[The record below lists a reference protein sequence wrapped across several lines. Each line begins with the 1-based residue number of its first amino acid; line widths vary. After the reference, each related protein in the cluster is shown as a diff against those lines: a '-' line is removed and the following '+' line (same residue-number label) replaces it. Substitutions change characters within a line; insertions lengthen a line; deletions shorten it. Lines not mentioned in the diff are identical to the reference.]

1 MIICTH
7 TYMHMPAYVHWTQLT
22 VDIWFREE
30 HRSNAN
36 EDEAWGGEISTML
49 ALNQEGKM
57 VGGV

>member
-1 MIICTH
+1 MY
-7 TYMHMPAYVHWTQLT
+7 TYMHMPCLCLCSLNT
-22 VDIWFREE
+22 VDIWIREE

-36 EDEAWGGEISTML
+36 EDEVWEVEISTML

>member
-1 MIICTH
+1 MYS
-7 TYMHMPAYVHWTQLT
+7 YMHMPAYVHWTQLT

-36 EDEAWGGEISTML
+36 EDEVWEVEISTML

>member
-1 MIICTH
+1 
-7 TYMHMPAYVHWTQLT
+7 MHMPTYGYVHWTQLT
-22 VDIWFREE
+22 VDIWIREK

-36 EDEAWGGEISTML
+36 EDEDWEGEGEISTML